1 MMSYGYG
8 YNMMG
13 GGFRMM
19 IIPIIL
25 IGIAIF
31 LFSKKGQNDN
41 VSDIGARDNSLD
53 ILNER
58 FARGEINEEEYNHK
72 KNVLLNYKSL

>member
-1 MMSYGYG
+1 MMGYGYG

-13 GGFRMM
+13 GWFEMM

-25 IGIAIF
+25 IGVVIYVINNQ
-31 LFSKKGQNDN
+31 GQKNN
-41 VSDIGARDNSLD
+41 GKDIRFKDNSID

-58 FARGEINEEEYNHK
+58 FTRGEINEEEYGTKKILLNHK
-72 KNVLLNYKSL
+72 L

>member
-1 MMSYGYG
+1 MMGYGYG

-13 GGFRMM
+13 GWFGMM

-25 IGIAIF
+25 IGVVIYVINNQ
-31 LFSKKGQNDN
+31 GQKNN
-41 VSDIGARDNSLD
+41 GKDIGFKDNSID

-58 FARGEINEEEYNHK
+58 FAHGEINEEEYNTK
-72 KNVLLNYKSL
+72 KMYY

>member
-1 MMSYGYG
+1 MMGYWFG

-13 GGFRMM
+13 GWPRMM

-25 IGIAIF
+25 IAVVIF
-31 LFSKKGQNDN
+31 LFYNQGGNIKFK
-41 VSDIGARDNSLD
+41 DIGTRDNSLD

-58 FARGEINEEEYNHK
+58 LARREINEEEYYNK
-72 KNVLLNYKSL
+72 KHIKT